1 MKKIFYVIFSFLLS
15 SSTNSQTFQNFISRV
30 TNAPQAQRDAL
41 VDSFMAANPVLPLR
55 ENDMA
60 HFIYRG
66 TATRVNV
73 PGDANGWEANAFAMI
88 KLSTTNLWYHSRPF
102 ESDAR
107 LDYKF
112 VVNGSNWILDPRNP
126 HQVSGGFGP
135 NSELRMPEYVPPP
148 EIQFYA
154 GIPHGSLRDT
164 SFFSVNLNN
173 SRTIRVYTPP
183 DYAVSSERYPVV
195 LFHDGLEFISLAQAN
210 NVIDYLISQNRIA
223 PIIAVFVPPV
233 NRSEEYATNLLH
245 PFTAFITTEVMPW
258 LDRRYRTRTD
268 PASRAVLGSSN
279 GGNISFWLGYAHPEI
294 FGNVAALSSNVES
307 YIATGFQNSPKM
319 NLKFYLD
326 MGTYDIA
333 ILITRM
339 NNFLPILQAKG
350 YVYQYLEFH
359 EGHSWGNW
367 RAHIDNALEMFF
379 PGSSSAVNEHAEI
392 LPQQFGLHQNYPNPF
407 NRSAERSRRSSTTTI
422 AYELAQASPVNLA
435 IYNIQGQLVRTLM
448 EGMQSAGRHA
458 AVWDGKNSLGE
469 MQASGVYFYRLL
481 TNGRMVEMRRMILL
495 R

>member
-1 MKKIFYVIFSFLLS
+1 MKKFCCVLLGFLLAS
-15 SSTNSQTFQNFISRV
+15 SVNSQTFQDFITHV
-30 TNAPQAQRDAL
+30 NNAPQAQRDAL
-41 VDSFMAANPVLPLR
+41 VDSFLSANPALPLY
-55 ENDMA
+55 EFNAA

-73 PGDANGWEANAFAMI
+73 PGDANGWDANAFAMT
-88 KLSTTNLWYHSRPF
+88 KLSTTNLWYHSRTF

-135 NSELRMPEYVPPP
+135 NSELRMPDYAPPP

-164 SFFSVNLNN
+164 SFFSINLNN

-183 DYAVSSERYPVV
+183 DYAASSERYPVV

-233 NRSEEYATNLLH
+233 NRREEYATNLLH
-245 PFTAFITTEVMPW
+245 PFTAFIANELMPW
-258 LDRRYRTRTD
+258 IDRRYRTRTD
-268 PASRAVLGSSN
+268 PASRVVLGSSD
-279 GGNISFWLGYAHPEI
+279 GGNISLWLGYAHPEI

-307 YIATGFQNSPKM
+307 YIATGFQNSPKL

-333 ILITRM
+333 VLITRM

-379 PGSSSAVNEHAEI
+379 PGGATGVNDQTENPP
-392 LPQQFGLHQNYPNPF
+392 PQFRLQQNYPNPF
-407 NRSAERSRRSSTTTI
+407 NPTTTI
-422 AYELAQASPVNLA
+422 KYELAQASPMNLV
-435 IYNIQGQLVRTLM
+435 IYNIQGQLVRTLV
-448 EGMQSAGRHA
+448 EGMQSAGSHA
-458 AVWDGKNSLGE
+458 AVWDGKNNFGE
-469 MQASGVYFYRLL
+469 MQASGVYFYRLQ
-481 TNGRMVEMRRMILL
+481 TSGSVVEMRRLVLL